1 MVILAALA
9 LAGAGLVV
17 YAIQTERL
25 DEAVNSALSQEVAE
39 FEQRERLGDPDTGI
53 TYDSAIDL
61 MTAALNSN
69 VPSEDELIIAVWND
83 KMQLTL
89 PGDHRELTSNSEFQS
104 AVMAM
109 APAGGVRDV
118 STSYGDV
125 RVAVKPVR
133 DAETAGAM
141 VFAYYLDDVRN
152 DLRDLLRTY
161 AVVAGLV
168 VVAVAIGAYVVAG
181 RLLRPV
187 RDLRDTAREISES
200 DLTNRITASGNDDL
214 TDLTVTF
221 NAMLDRLDEA
231 FTTQRQF
238 LDDVG
243 HELKTP
249 ITIVRGHLELMREN
263 DLAEVDATRQLVL
276 DEMDR
281 MARLVEELILLA
293 KSRRPGFLRLEQT
306 DVGLLTTGLFDKV
319 RALAK
324 RDWRLGSVAQGQTA
338 LDGQRVT
345 QAVIQLA
352 SNAVR
357 HTSDDDVISI
367 GSRLDPES
375 LSLWVID
382 TGAGIPPDVQREIF
396 ERFKRGTDTGDGS
409 GLGLAIVA
417 AIAQAHHGDVL
428 VESSPGEGA
437 RFEIKIPRKRLW

>member
-1 MVILAALA
+1 MRSRITAAVVILAALA

-104 AVMAM
+104 AVMAIV
-109 APAGGVRDV
+109 PAGGVRDV

-306 DVGLLTTGLFDKV
+306 DVGLLTTGLFDKM

-324 RDWRLGSVAQGQTA
+324 RDWRWRHRARSGRRRGRLSRKAVSLRGVDGPDPAATSQSTA
-338 LDGQRVT
+338 
-345 QAVIQLA
+345 A
-352 SNAVR
+352 N
-357 HTSDDDVISI
+357 
-367 GSRLDPES
+367 
-375 LSLWVID
+375 
-382 TGAGIPPDVQREIF
+382 
-396 ERFKRGTDTGDGS
+396 RGTDFAHDGRHRA
-409 GLGLAIVA
+409 GLGAPRGDSDRSTRRAVRSGVQAGRDVSEAPRACAVA
-417 AIAQAHHGDVL
+417 RAAV
-428 VESSPGEGA
+428 VA
-437 RFEIKIPRKRLW
+437 RLGV

>member
-1 MVILAALA
+1 MRSRITAAVVILAALA

-109 APAGGVRDV
+109 VPAGGVRDV

-249 ITIVRGHLELMREN
+249 ITNRARPSRADEGKRSSRG
-263 DLAEVDATRQLVL
+263 
-276 DEMDR
+276 
-281 MARLVEELILLA
+281 
-293 KSRRPGFLRLEQT
+293 RR
-306 DVGLLTTGLFDKV
+306 DTT
-319 RALAK
+319 A
-324 RDWRLGSVAQGQTA
+324 
-338 LDGQRVT
+338 
-345 QAVIQLA
+345 
-352 SNAVR
+352 
-357 HTSDDDVISI
+357 
-367 GSRLDPES
+367 
-375 LSLWVID
+375 
-382 TGAGIPPDVQREIF
+382 
-396 ERFKRGTDTGDGS
+396 GS
-409 GLGLAIVA
+409 G
-417 AIAQAHHGDVL
+417 
-428 VESSPGEGA
+428 
-437 RFEIKIPRKRLW
+437 